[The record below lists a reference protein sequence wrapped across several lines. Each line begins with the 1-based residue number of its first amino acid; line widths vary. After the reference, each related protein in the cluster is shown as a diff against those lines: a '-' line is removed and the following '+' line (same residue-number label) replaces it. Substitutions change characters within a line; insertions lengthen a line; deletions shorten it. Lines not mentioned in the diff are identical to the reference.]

1 MATKTAKVTSPA
13 AYQELVGWSG
23 GLPAIDKSK
32 PLVKKEIGATFKVE
46 DGVITSS
53 AGQQVYSVLGTK
65 YFVKVS
71 DVTLS

>member
-1 MATKTAKVTSPA
+1 MATKTAKVTSAA
-13 AYQELVGWSG
+13 AYQELIGWSG

-32 PLVKKEIGATFKVE
+32 PLVKKEIGATFKVD

-53 AGQQVYSVLGTK
+53 AGQKVYWVLDTK
-65 YFVKVS
+65 YFVKVI